1 MSRSRKCPPESFAL
15 LRFWTPVPT
24 TSEGSK
30 FDGES
35 DVEFFGLRESEGINK
50 YKAPVIISITVAM
63 ANSVEAS
70 KIPPIPDPTY

>member
-1 MSRSRKCPPESFAL
+1 
-15 LRFWTPVPT
+15 
-24 TSEGSK
+24 
-30 FDGES
+30 
-35 DVEFFGLRESEGINK
+35 LRESEGINK